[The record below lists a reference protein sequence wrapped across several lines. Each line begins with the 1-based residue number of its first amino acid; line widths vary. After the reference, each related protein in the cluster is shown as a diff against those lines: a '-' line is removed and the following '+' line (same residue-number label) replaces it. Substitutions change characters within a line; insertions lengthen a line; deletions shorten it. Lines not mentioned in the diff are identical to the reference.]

1 MDSCMFDCVQLLHC
15 TVLNCTDLYSTVV
28 TVLLLHCSV
37 RFSHRQV
44 NNVTDFDPT
53 TNLVCA
59 VVPYTNSTLTGEI
72 RG

>member
-1 MDSCMFDCVQLLHC
+1 MFDCVQLLHC

-53 TNLVCA
+53 TKLYARSFLN
-59 VVPYTNSTLTGEI
+59 PYTNSTLTGEI